1 MSKSNNS
8 QKEDSEHI
16 LQDTGTKTLPKVTEE
31 TSSFVQAKNFLI
43 QRKMVVIT
51 GVQGSGKT
59 YVAKSLV
66 NSLQMDGEIKDNVLI
81 CSLNQL
87 QWGPS
92 KEIDIYLIDD
102 IFYELQLYEKFKET
116 LTALNEF
123 MDEAENVY
131 FIITIPSYTWVN
143 HCYEFGPQ
151 FDNVLVDLEKR
162 ESNEKLTILES
173 IKAQY
178 DLSSER
184 LENLDELQSDLL
196 VTSVECIGFPA
207 LVSWMCNQQS
217 VEKMVKCLNHPLQT
231 IREEITSLK
240 NAKTAEEK
248 GKFLVLAYMCLKDG
262 KINLNNFD
270 KKLFDF
276 LKNNY
281 ACEFKDEGL
290 TKHCAGM
297 VNHHLL
303 TFDNG
308 IYEFNLNIMKKIVFV
323 SLAKDS
329 ASFVKEHCKN
339 DYCKYVITKED
350 HCPRDVATWYT
361 ECFTMI

>member
-1 MSKSNNS
+1 
-8 QKEDSEHI
+8 
-16 LQDTGTKTLPKVTEE
+16 
-31 TSSFVQAKNFLI
+31 
-43 QRKMVVIT
+43 MVVIT
-51 GVQGSGKT
+51 GVQGYGKT
-59 YVAKSLV
+59 YLTKSLV
-66 NSLQMDGEIKDNVLI
+66 NSLQMDGKIKI

-87 QWGPS
+87 HWGPS
-92 KEIDIYLIDD
+92 KEIDIFIINDL
-102 IFYELQLYEKFKET
+102 FYVLQRYEKFQET

-123 MDEAENVY
+123 MDEAKNIY
-131 FIITIPSYTWVN
+131 LIITIPSYTWVN
-143 HCYEFGPQ
+143 HCYEFGAQ

-162 ESNEKLTILES
+162 ELNEKLTILES
-173 IKAQY
+173 IKAHY

-184 LENLDELQSDLL
+184 LEKLDELQSDLL

-207 LVSWMCNQQS
+207 LVSWLCNQQS

-248 GKFLVLAYMCLKDG
+248 GKFLVLAYMCFKGG
-262 KINLNNFD
+262 KIELNNVD

-276 LKNNY
+276 LKKNY
-281 ACEFKDEGL
+281 ACEIKDEDL
-290 TKHCAGM
+290 TKYCAGM

-308 IYEFNLNIMKKIVFV
+308 YYEFNLNIMNKIVFV

-329 ASFVKEHCKN
+329 ASFVKEQCKN
-339 DYCKYVITKED
+339 GYFNYVITKED
-350 HCPRDVATWYT
+350 HCPRDVGTWYA
-361 ECFTMI
+361 ECFTII